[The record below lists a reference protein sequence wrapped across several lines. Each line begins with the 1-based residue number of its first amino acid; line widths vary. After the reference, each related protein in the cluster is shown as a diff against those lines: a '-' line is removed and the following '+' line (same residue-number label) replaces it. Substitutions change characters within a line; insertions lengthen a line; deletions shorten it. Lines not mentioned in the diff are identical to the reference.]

1 MTLGNVGRAL
11 TADFAGKRKV
21 LIIPYVTPTREDE
34 RLSEMVVTYWTDAV
48 AKVRGLQA
56 GLGNVTH
63 LFHEG
68 SVGTGAEALE
78 TLKRGNPHG
87 FQQLNTLIL
96 NGVLLEPTEDV
107 ECLKETL
114 DLHRC
119 MAVVEVSNIV
129 AERLAAWFEESR
141 GKRYAAIAAN
151 VDQRL
156 EENGVAVLV
165 MSPDHEVKLPKNV
178 EVVYVVPPILDR
190 INQWLRDHPNS
201 SDVASDKAEPL
212 PEIAPDDEMPGWAR
226 P

>member
-21 LIIPYVTPTREDE
+21 LIIPYVTPTREDD
-34 RLSEMVVTYWTDAV
+34 RLSELVVTYWTDAV
-48 AKVRGLQA
+48 AKVLSLQA
-56 GLGNVTH
+56 GLGMVTH

-68 SVGTGAEALE
+68 SVGAGEEAKEILMH
-78 TLKRGNPHG
+78 GNPHG
-87 FQQLNTLIL
+87 YVQLTTLITQ
-96 NGVLLEPTEDV
+96 GAVLEPTEDV

-119 MAVVEVSNIV
+119 IAVVEVSNIV

-141 GKRYAAIAAN
+141 IKRYAAIAAN
-151 VDQRL
+151 VDQRVQ
-156 EENGVAVLV
+156 ENGVAVLV
-165 MSPDHEVKLPKNV
+165 ISPDHEVKFPKNV

-190 INQWLRDHPNS
+190 INQWLRNHPIT
-201 SDVASDKAEPL
+201 SDVASDKPESL
-212 PEIAPDDEMPGWAR
+212 PEIAPDDETPGWAR